1 MNNTTSNIYIYYS
14 NYQYNIGSHFHSSYI
29 RTNAAEYIYI
39 YIRTYIYSV
48 KEQQDGKEKERWKE
62 KKGTKGINA

>member
-1 MNNTTSNIYIYYS
+1 MNNTTSNTYIYI
-14 NYQYNIGSHFHSSYI
+14 YNIGSHFHLSYI
-29 RTNAAEYIYI
+29 RTNAAEYIYSI
-39 YIRTYIYSV
+39 